1 MDDLLALAIDA
12 HGGMKRW
19 DRISRFRAAMSITG
33 AIWDLKG
40 KPGLLTDVVLEGE
53 TRDQR
58 IRITPF
64 PATGCYAIWEPNHQ
78 TIETAQGVVLT
89 ERRNPAP
96 SFSAPDQ
103 ESPWDDL
110 QVASFAAQ
118 AIWNS
123 LAAPFLFARPDF
135 VVQEIDPWSNGGQ
148 VWRRLFVTYPDNVV
162 AYSRQQTY
170 YFDDDG
176 SLRQLDY
183 DIDILGGVPAAQYP
197 SDYREFDGIM
207 VPTRRRAHVRN
218 LDGSPLRRSTS
229 IAIDITRV
237 TFD

>member
-19 DRISRFRAAMSITG
+19 ERISRFRATLSITG
-33 AIWDLKG
+33 AIWDLQG

-53 TRDQR
+53 THDQR

-64 PATGCYAIWEPNHQ
+64 PATGRYATWEPEHQ
-78 TIETAQGVVLT
+78 TIETDRGLILT
-89 ERRNPAP
+89 ERRNPSP
-96 SFSAPDQ
+96 SIAGPDQ

-110 QVASFAAQ
+110 QVASFAGQ
-118 AIWNS
+118 AIWNA

-135 VVQEIDPWSNGGQ
+135 VVQEIDPWSNGIQ

-162 AYSRQQTY
+162 AYCRQQMF

-176 SLRQLDY
+176 SLRQIDY
-183 DIDILGGVPAAQYP
+183 VIDILGGVPAVQYP

-207 VPTRRRAHVRN
+207 VPTRRRAHVRSS
-218 LDGSPLRRSTS
+218 DGSPLLRSTS
-229 IAIDITRV
+229 FAIDVTRV
-237 TFD
+237 VFD

>member
-1 MDDLLALAIDA
+1 MDDLLALAIAA

-19 DRISRFRAAMSITG
+19 DRISRFRAAMCITG
-33 AIWDLKG
+33 AVWDLKG

-64 PATGCYAIWEPNHQ
+64 PASGRYATWEPDHQ
-78 TIETAQGVVLT
+78 TIETAQGVVVA
-89 ERRNPAP
+89 ERRNPGP

-110 QVASFAAQ
+110 QVASFAGQ

-148 VWRRLFVTYPDNVV
+148 VWRRLFVTYPDDVI
-162 AYSRQQTY
+162 AHSRQQTY

-176 SLRQLDY
+176 CLRQLDY
-183 DIDILGGVPAAQYP
+183 VVDILGGVPAVQYP

-218 LDGSPLRRSTS
+218 PDGSPLLHSTS
-229 IAIDITRV
+229 VAIDVTRV
-237 TFD
+237 AFD